1 MARKQRPRP
10 ERAPAAKECAR
21 GRRERQRPKSAPAG
35 KEREREPTAG
45 ERLRTPVAAR
55 RKVGSRNGNPS
66 SNYYAASRDAY
77 YKDTESRAHAQH
89 DARAHVKVN
98 ALRTHHKGPGVA
110 ADPTL

>member
-10 ERAPAAKECAR
+10 ERAPAAKECTR
-21 GRRERQRPKSAPAG
+21 GQR
-35 KEREREPTAG
+35 ERERAPTAG

-55 RKVGSRNGNPS
+55 RKVGSRNPS
-66 SNYYAASRDAY
+66 SNYYDASRDAY
-77 YKDTESRAHAQH
+77 YKDTESRAQH